1 LIAAE
6 LLLVALCAALL
17 APDTPIGKSLRVV
30 LIDRPAKTLSH
41 ATPLKM
47 IVGLIVFL
55 ALVAF
60 ILSAPELVAIIG
72 LSDLS
77 LYLDITIISILMN
90 TAVRSKSVL
99 AYAIRLVRG
108 IAARTFRKGSGRGR
122 ATVFH
127 THAVPNRRR
136 PTTKAVP
143 NGAGLSHEYRRSTGR
158 AFDHGSTSCV
168 RLAVAE
174 SAASHISAIMTKPWK
189 SSQSPPVSRHVMRPR
204 LAL

>member
-1 LIAAE
+1 MIAAE
-6 LLLVALCAALL
+6 LLLVALSAALL

-41 ATPLKM
+41 ATLLKV

-60 ILSAPELVAIIG
+60 ILSAPELVAIMG

-90 TAVRSKSVL
+90 TAVRLKSVL

-108 IAARTFRKGSGRGR
+108 IAARDIPRSKR
-122 ATVFH
+122 AG
-127 THAVPNRRR
+127 PRNRLSHPRR
-136 PTTKAVP
+136 PK
-143 NGAGLSHEYRRSTGR
+143 
-158 AFDHGSTSCV
+158 
-168 RLAVAE
+168 
-174 SAASHISAIMTKPWK
+174 
-189 SSQSPPVSRHVMRPR
+189 SPPSDDEGG
-204 LAL
+204 AEWGWAFT